1 MKLVLIYKLMNK
13 TDIIDVVAKKAGMT
27 KVAVAE
33 TLDAFQESI
42 MEALAKGTNVTMTG
56 FVTFK
61 VKHRAARSGRNP
73 QTGKPIQIP
82 ASHVVTFSAGKTL
95 KEFVKNS
102 KHLKK
107 SK

>member
-1 MKLVLIYKLMNK
+1 MNK
-13 TDIIDVVAKKAGMT
+13 TDIIDAIAKKAGMT
-27 KVAVAE
+27 KVAASE
-33 TLDAFQESI
+33 ALEAFQGAVMDS
-42 MEALAKGTNVTMTG
+42 LAKGTNVTITG

-82 ASHVVTFSAGKTL
+82 ASNVVTFSAGKTL

-102 KHLKK
+102 KGIKK
-107 SK
+107 K